1 MTSTELSPFQ
11 MHLSA
16 EVATI
21 LVGDRN
27 GLVREVYENGDIAL
41 RIIDNST
48 NTEIWVYRD
57 GANILRGS
65 TIDDR
70 FERADFN
77 SLEDLHDA
85 VVARIKELG

>member
-1 MTSTELSPFQ
+1 MTSAVLSPFQ
-11 MHLSA
+11 VHLST

-21 LVGDRN
+21 LEGDRN
-27 GLVREVYENGDIAL
+27 GLVREVYENADIAL
-41 RIIDNST
+41 RIIDSST

-77 SLEDLHDA
+77 SLEELCDA